1 MPHNVDILDDLA
13 GQPSGHGRDFWRT
26 LLERD
31 AARHVRGME
40 TPEPVPPPRQE
51 TATEAFARIT
61 EGMNRARRATR
72 VSRPANPTPVEGVD
86 YSIRIRAAGSTTWA
100 STPQTDNWL
109 SLEPSATMT
118 PCATVDNQTA
128 MSGGHFVVGEAT
140 EPVTAAPTARWV
152 IPNVMLFNA
161 SLYRQ
166 RRWVDFAL
174 PWGLSESMPNQ
185 IWLMGCPSNFY
196 AVKAHAVGRHS
207 RIWSV
212 YADLGPRVRW
222 MCRNAA
228 PAQEMSGSVH
238 PLVVAGLAN
247 ADLLVWL
254 EWLKASVEQPQ
265 ACAPSFR
272 SSIRDVSVESA
283 HLTRITFKDT
293 RRGFHLTGE
302 IRLRSFQPVADFDL
316 SVVWSDPTSP
326 ELYLRDFL
334 PVIES
339 RGCALHIDFKDL
351 RGFHNIDFTGNKF
364 SSNCRLKAV
373 DGCGF
378 RVTGTLIFNPTQDLG
393 EAQEA
398 AASGKILSSCEWDS
412 DFMALGVTRTEGFSM
427 PTEAALGAK
436 WDAINTAP
444 QGSLYDP
451 RRYSN
456 APFAGQPGDQEP
468 FGAQKGTLLLTDP
481 VEAALVNVSCD
492 DLLMRGFHHRESDGH
507 RVMFR
512 DHPEWR
518 TFEGVTHYATSAD
531 TLGKTRPATNDLW
544 YQLGEGRIAFLD
556 DQHRGDKYLLAC
568 YAMTGSYVLLDSIL
582 DLIETDKARAFRRT
596 GQLDAPRAT
605 GRLWQSWADMAMVL
619 PVNSAAKQEVFTL
632 AMEELAKLEAH
643 DVSMG
648 DRVPWMWSV
657 RSPNY
662 LNNEFDVAFPWQ
674 ETLAVLGAEAM
685 CCALHVHGRTD
696 DFARMWR
703 WAKKHAVKLMRYG
716 IVRDNAGNR
725 EHPVM
730 AAIYDSS
737 LWPADYIQAD
747 RQGVAFE
754 TAPGVNLQIGTD
766 GWFDWFSSIIVL
778 CKAWLEP
785 GPNDEN
791 VDIIRRARELYA
803 RFGHYGVKDPP
814 LHSFEW
820 WTIPGGSS

>member
-1 MPHNVDILDDLA
+1 MPIYDDVWNR
-13 GQPSGHGRDFWRT
+13 PSREFWQTFNQRV
-26 LLERD
+26 
-31 AARHVRGME
+31 AAREIRNAPPMPQE
-40 TPEPVPPPRQE
+40 LVPTPRQE
-51 TATEAFARIT
+51 TATEILARVT
-61 EGMNRARRATR
+61 EEANRARRATR
-72 VSRPANPTPVEGVD
+72 VSRPANPAPGEGMD
-86 YSIRIRAAGSTTWA
+86 YDVRIRAAGSTTRA
-100 STPQTDNWL
+100 STPTTINWPIEL
-109 SLEPSATMT
+109 PFAPPLAGIMVNGQPAMT
-118 PCATVDNQTA
+118 GFHHAA
-128 MSGGHFVVGEAT
+128 EEAT
-140 EPVTAAPTARWV
+140 EPVSATRTAQWS
-152 IPNVMLFNA
+152 IPQVMLFNA
-161 SLYRQ
+161 SRYRQ
-166 RRWVDFAL
+166 RRWTDVAL

-185 IWLMGCPSNFY
+185 VWMLGYPHNFY
-196 AVKAHAVGRHS
+196 AVKGHAVGRHS

-212 YADLGPRVRW
+212 YADLGPREKWTSQNVS
-222 MCRNAA
+222 A
-228 PAQEMSGSVH
+228 AQEMSGALH
-238 PLVVAGLAN
+238 PLVAAGMVN
-247 ADLLVWL
+247 ADLLVRL

-378 RVTGTLIFNPTQDLG
+378 RLTGSLIFNPTADLG
-393 EAQEA
+393 EAQQA
-398 AASGKILSSCEWDS
+398 ALSGRILGTCEWGA
-412 DFMALGVTRTEGFSM
+412 DFMALGVTRTDDLPE
-427 PTEAALGAK
+427 PTAAELSAR
-436 WDAINTAP
+436 WDAINSGA
-444 QGSLYDP
+444 QGRLFDA
-451 RRYSN
+451 RRYAN
-456 APFAGQPGDQEP
+456 APFAGQTGDQEP
-468 FGAQKGTLLLTDP
+468 FGAQKGSLLLTNP
-481 VEAALVNVSCD
+481 VEAAYVNAGCD
-492 DLLMRGFHHRESDGH
+492 DLLMRGFHHRESDGR

-531 TLGKTRPATNDLW
+531 TLGKTKPAANDLW
-544 YQLGEGRIAFLD
+544 YKLDGDRLAFLD

-619 PVNSAAKQEVFTL
+619 PVNTAAKQDVFTL

-643 DVSMG
+643 DEAMG

-685 CCALHVHGRTD
+685 CCALHVHGRND
-696 DFARMWR
+696 DFVRMWR

-716 IVRDNAGNR
+716 IIRDVAGNR

-737 LWPADYIQAD
+737 LWPADYMRPD
-747 RQGVAFE
+747 RPGVAFE

-785 GPNDEN
+785 GPNNEN
-791 VDIIRRARELYA
+791 VEIIRRATELCE
-803 RFGHYGVKDPP
+803 RFSRRDEETPN

-820 WTIPGGSS
+820 WTIPGVNA